1 MNIEDVISKSQKIA
15 DSKKQK
21 ILLLL
26 KDEIQ
31 YENLRPTLK
40 KLKEFNDP
48 IVVTDE
54 NFFLYSMTPSKY
66 K

>member
-1 MNIEDVISKSQKIA
+1 MNIEDVISKSLKIA

-31 YENLRPTLK
+31 SENLRPTLK